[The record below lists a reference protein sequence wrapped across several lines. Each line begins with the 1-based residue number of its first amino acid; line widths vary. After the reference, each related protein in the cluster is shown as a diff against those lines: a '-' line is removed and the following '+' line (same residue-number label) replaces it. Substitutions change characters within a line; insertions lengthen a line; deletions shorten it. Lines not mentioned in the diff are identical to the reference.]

1 MSRCSFEGVEPT
13 PRTRFT
19 CASPVQDEIERRV
32 GVRGWNDSRFAMCSS
47 VRAWRWRGAVLGTV
61 LLVSW
66 ASAVSGCPSVCTCKW
81 KSGKEWVEC
90 AKRDLKGLP
99 DGAREETQ
107 VLDLSEN
114 NLGSLPPECFHARG
128 LINLQ
133 RLYLG
138 KSRISGIASRAFVG
152 LVGLVELDLSD
163 NLIDEVP
170 SDTFP
175 FYSNLMKLLLNGN
188 PIKEIR
194 RAAFKQLEH
203 LTNLELSQCRLET
216 IEQGAFDGLQ
226 LLEWLRLD
234 GNKLTRVP
242 DSTLPLGGSLRG
254 LTLHNNPWL
263 CDCRLNATQAWLK
276 ESAPA
281 TPQESEP
288 ICDAPP
294 KLRGRQIKA
303 VKPNE
308 LACLP
313 QIELQEK
320 IEAYE
325 GDNVTLKC
333 DVYAVPI
340 AKLTWWFNGEPCK
353 LQNENDSV
361 VAGAMGY
368 PRYVYRQRGG
378 TNMSSTLL
386 LYSVESSHD
395 GTYTCIAENEA
406 GPAEANLSL
415 RVLFQEKITV
425 EPPNDHSRSGYIVAI
440 AAGALVGTLFV
451 LGTLIG
457 SIVFCMRKR
466 RRDRKRNSKA
476 LVSQNKSVM
485 PITKDTTTSLPCRK
499 GNGSLLGL
507 EHQQIVSYT
516 EREVNRAATLEH
528 REHRTVDEP
537 YCSPVAKY
545 LTEPDLIN
553 EVPEATDV
561 GYGQLYRHQPGERQI
576 LEYDS
581 GYPLQPDLR
590 PPTIPQLSYL
600 DQDGYPLNF
609 GLPKIPFSAA
619 STLPRLRTRMVEGS
633 AVAPPARYSREAEF
647 LARSPGY
654 DPVLPRADA
663 RYTAEGYP
671 YPAQVQPPPQ
681 IQPVEQP
688 LQQQLPVS
696 PVSPVA
702 VFPEVPFIP
711 SPPAAYR
718 GETTPLS
725 PRSLL
730 SKTARE
736 AAAAAAARAEDLQ
749 PPHHPESP
757 DEGYVGD
764 AMDV

>member
-1 MSRCSFEGVEPT
+1 
-13 PRTRFT
+13 
-19 CASPVQDEIERRV
+19 
-32 GVRGWNDSRFAMCSS
+32 MCSS
-47 VRAWRWRGAVLGTV
+47 LRAWWWRGPLLGTMIM
-61 LLVSW
+61 LSW
-66 ASAVSGCPSVCTCKW
+66 TWLAEGCPSMCTCKW
-81 KSGKEWVEC
+81 KGGKEWVEC
-90 AKRDLKGLP
+90 ANRDLKGLP
-99 DGAREETQ
+99 QGAREETQ
-107 VLDLSEN
+107 VLDLSN
-114 NLGSLPPECFHARG
+114 NHLVSLPSDCFHALG

-133 RLYLG
+133 RLYLARSHI
-138 KSRISGIASRAFVG
+138 SRIAPTAFVG
-152 LVGLVELDLSD
+152 LVGLVELDLSE
-163 NLIDEVP
+163 NLIEEIP
-170 SDTFP
+170 SETFP
-175 FYSNLMKLLLNGN
+175 SYSNLMKLLLNGN
-188 PIKEIR
+188 PIREIR
-194 RAAFKQLEH
+194 RGSFQHLPH

-216 IEQGAFDGLQ
+216 IEQHAFEGLQ

-234 GNKLTRVP
+234 GNRLTRVP
-242 DSTLPLGGSLRG
+242 ELTLPLGGSLRG

-263 CDCRLNATQAWLK
+263 CDCRLRATQAWLK

-281 TPQESEP
+281 APQESEP
-288 ICDAPP
+288 VCDAPP
-294 KLRGRQIKA
+294 KLRGKQIKV
-303 VKPNE
+303 VKMDE

-313 QIELQEK
+313 QVELQER

-333 DVYAVPI
+333 DVYAVPA
-340 AKLTWWFNGEPCK
+340 AKLTWWFNGEPCE
-353 LQNENDSV
+353 LQNENDSLSV
-361 VAGAMGY
+361 VSSTIF

-378 TNMSSTLL
+378 VNMSSTLL
-386 LYSVESSHD
+386 LYSVESLNE
-395 GTYTCIAENEA
+395 GIYTCVAENGA
-406 GPAEANLSL
+406 GAVQANLSL
-415 RVLFQEKITV
+415 RIQFQEKVTV
-425 EPPNDHSRSGYIVAI
+425 EPPNDNSRSGYVVAI
-440 AAGALVGTLFV
+440 AAGALVGTLFA
-451 LGTLIG
+451 LASLIG

-466 RRDRKRNSKA
+466 RRDRKRNSKV

-499 GNGSLLGL
+499 GNGSLIGL
-507 EHQQIVSYT
+507 DQQIVSYT
-516 EREVNRAATLEH
+516 ERELNRAATLER
-528 REHRTVDEP
+528 REHRTVEEP
-537 YCSPVAKY
+537 YCSPVSKY

-553 EVPEATDV
+553 EVPETTDV

-590 PPTIPQLSYL
+590 PSNIPQLSYL
-600 DQDGYPLNF
+600 DRDGYPLNF
-609 GLPKIPFSAA
+609 GLPKIPYSAA
-619 STLPRLRTRMVEGS
+619 STLPRLRQRMPVEGS

-654 DPVLPRADA
+654 DPVLPRTDT

-671 YPAQVQPPPQ
+671 YPAQQQPQP

-688 LQQQLPVS
+688 LQQQLPSVS

>member
-1 MSRCSFEGVEPT
+1 
-13 PRTRFT
+13 
-19 CASPVQDEIERRV
+19 
-32 GVRGWNDSRFAMCSS
+32 MCWS
-47 VRAWRWRGAVLGTV
+47 VRAWWWRGALLGTMM
-61 LLVSW
+61 LLSW
-66 ASAVSGCPSVCTCKW
+66 TWPVVEGCPNMCTCKW

-90 AKRDLKGLP
+90 ANRDLKGLP
-99 DGAREETQ
+99 QGAREETQ
-107 VLDLSEN
+107 VLDLSN
-114 NLGSLPPECFHARG
+114 NHLVSLPPECFHALG

-133 RLYLG
+133 RLYLSRSHI
-138 KSRISGIASRAFVG
+138 SRIAARAFVG
-152 LVGLVELDLSD
+152 LVGLVELDLSE
-163 NLIDEVP
+163 NLIEEIP
-170 SDTFP
+170 SETFP
-175 FYSNLMKLLLNGN
+175 SYSNLMKLLLNGN
-188 PIKEIR
+188 PIREIR
-194 RAAFKQLEH
+194 AAAFQHLPH
-203 LTNLELSQCRLET
+203 LTNLELSHCRLEN
-216 IEQGAFDGLQ
+216 IEQGAFDGLH

-234 GNKLTRVP
+234 GNRLTRVP
-242 DSTLPLGGSLRG
+242 ERTLPLGGSLRG
-254 LTLHNNPWL
+254 LTLHNNPWV
-263 CDCRLNATQAWLK
+263 CDCRLQATQAWLK

-281 TPQESEP
+281 APQESDP
-288 ICDAPP
+288 VCDAPA
-294 KLRGRQIKA
+294 KLRGKQIKT
-303 VKPNE
+303 VNE

-313 QIELQEK
+313 RIELQNRV
-320 IEAYE
+320 EAYE

-333 DVYAVPI
+333 DVYAVPA
-340 AKLTWWFNGEPCK
+340 AKLTWWFNGELCE
-353 LQNENDSV
+353 LQNENDTIS
-361 VAGAMGY
+361 ASSATTF

-378 TNMSSTLL
+378 INTSSTLL
-386 LYSVESSHD
+386 LYSVETLNE
-395 GTYTCIAENEA
+395 GTYTCIAENGA
-406 GPAEANLSL
+406 GSAEANLSL

-425 EPPNDHSRSGYIVAI
+425 EPPNDRSRSGYVVAI
-440 AAGALVGTLFV
+440 AAGALLGTLFA
-451 LGTLIG
+451 LGSLIG
-457 SIVFCMRKR
+457 SIVFCVRKR

-485 PITKDTTTSLPCRK
+485 PITKDTASSLPCRK
-499 GNGSLLGL
+499 GNGSLIGL
-507 EHQQIVSYT
+507 EHQQMVSYT
-516 EREVNRAATLEH
+516 ERELNRAATLER
-528 REHRTVDEP
+528 REHRNLEEP
-537 YCSPVAKY
+537 YCSPVSKY

-553 EVPEATDV
+553 EVPETTDV
-561 GYGQLYRHQPGERQI
+561 GYGQLYRHQPGDRQI

-590 PPTIPQLSYL
+590 PANIPQLSYL

-619 STLPRLRTRMVEGS
+619 STLPRLRQRMPVEGS

-654 DPVLPRADA
+654 DPVLPRTDT

-671 YPAQVQPPPQ
+671 YPAQQSQP

-688 LQQQLPVS
+688 IQQQLPVS

-736 AAAAAAARAEDLQ
+736 AAAAAAARADDLQ

>member
-1 MSRCSFEGVEPT
+1 MPASEVIEGVEPEGESN
-13 PRTRFT
+13 R
-19 CASPVQDEIERRV
+19 AGSVQDEIERRA
-32 GVRGWNDSRFAMCSS
+32 GTSWNESLGAMCSS

-66 ASAVSGCPSVCTCKW
+66 ASAVAVCPSVCTCKW

-90 AKRDLKGLP
+90 ANRDLKALP
-99 DGAREETQ
+99 QGARVETQ
-107 VLDLSEN
+107 VLDLSGN
-114 NLGSLPPECFHARG
+114 HLVSLQPECFHLLG
-128 LINLQ
+128 LVNLQ
-133 RLYLG
+133 RLYLA
-138 KSRISGIASRAFVG
+138 KSHISRIASKAFVG

-163 NLIDEVP
+163 NLIEEIP
-170 SDTFP
+170 SETFP
-175 FYSNLMKLLLNGN
+175 SYSKLMKLLLNGN

-194 RAAFKQLEH
+194 RAAFHHLED
-203 LTNLELSQCRLET
+203 LTTLELSRCRLET
-216 IEQGAFDGLQ
+216 IEQGAFDGLHQ
-226 LLEWLRLD
+226 LEWLRLD
-234 GNKLTRVP
+234 GNRLTRVP
-242 DSTLPLGGSLRG
+242 DFTLPLGGSLRG
-254 LTLHNNPWL
+254 LTLHNNSWL

-276 ESAPA
+276 ESSPA
-281 TPQESEP
+281 APQESEP
-288 ICDAPP
+288 VCDAPP
-294 KLRGRQIKA
+294 RLRARQIKA

-313 QIELQEK
+313 EIELQNK
-320 IEAYE
+320 VEAYE

-333 DVYAVPI
+333 DVYAVPV
-340 AKLTWWFNGEPCK
+340 AKLTWWCNGEPCK
-353 LQNENDSV
+353 LQTENDSV
-361 VAGAMGY
+361 AGGPLGY

-386 LYSVESSHD
+386 LYTVESSNE
-395 GTYTCIAENEA
+395 GMYTCIAENEA
-406 GPAEANLSL
+406 GSAEANLSL

-425 EPPNDHSRSGYIVAI
+425 EPPNDHSRSGYIMAI

-451 LGTLIG
+451 LGSLIG

-485 PITKDTTTSLPCRK
+485 PITKDTTTSLTCRK

-528 REHRTVDEP
+528 REHRPVDEP
-537 YCSPVAKY
+537 YCSPVSKY

-576 LEYDS
+576 PEYDS

-590 PPTIPQLSYL
+590 QPTIPQLSYL
-600 DQDGYPLNF
+600 DQDGYPFNF

-619 STLPRLRTRMVEGS
+619 STLPRLRTRMAEGS

-654 DPVLPRADA
+654 DPVLPRTDA

-671 YPAQVQPPPQ
+671 YPAQMQPPPQ

-688 LQQQLPVS
+688 LQQQLPMS

>member
-1 MSRCSFEGVEPT
+1 
-13 PRTRFT
+13 
-19 CASPVQDEIERRV
+19 
-32 GVRGWNDSRFAMCSS
+32 MCSS
-47 VRAWRWRGAVLGTV
+47 VRGWWLRGALLGATMLLSWTSTV
-61 LLVSW
+61 ES
-66 ASAVSGCPSVCTCKW
+66 CPSMCTCKW

-90 AKRDLKGLP
+90 ANRGLKGLP
-99 DGAREETQ
+99 QGAREETQ
-107 VLDLSEN
+107 VLDLSSN
-114 NLGSLPPECFHARG
+114 YLVSLPSECFHALG
-128 LINLQ
+128 LVNLQ
-133 RLYLG
+133 RLYLARSNI
-138 KSRISGIASRAFVG
+138 SRIASRAFVG
-152 LVGLVELDLSD
+152 LVGLVELDLSE
-163 NLIDEVP
+163 NLIEEVP
-170 SDTFP
+170 TETFP
-175 FYSNLMKLLLNGN
+175 SYSNLMKLILNGN
-188 PIKEIR
+188 PIREIR
-194 RAAFKQLEH
+194 RGAFQHLAH
-203 LTNLELSQCRLET
+203 LTNLELSQCRLENV
-216 IEQGAFDGLQ
+216 EQAAFDGLHQ
-226 LLEWLRLD
+226 LEWLRLD
-234 GNKLTRVP
+234 GNRLTRVP
-242 DSTLPLGGSLRG
+242 ELTLPLGGNLRG

-263 CDCRLNATQAWLK
+263 CDCRLRATQDWLK

-281 TPQESEP
+281 APQESEP
-288 ICDAPP
+288 ICDAPAR
-294 KLRGRQIKA
+294 LRGRQIKA
-303 VKPNE
+303 IKQNE

-313 QIELQEK
+313 QIELQDR

-325 GDNVTLKC
+325 GDNVTLRC
-333 DVYAVPI
+333 DVYAVPA
-340 AKLTWWFNGEPCK
+340 AKLTWWFNGDPCER
-353 LQNENDSV
+353 QNKNDTTV
-361 VAGAMGY
+361 VGSTTS
-368 PRYVYRQRGG
+368 PRCVYRQRGG
-378 TNMSSTLL
+378 TNMSSSLL
-386 LYSVESSHD
+386 LYSVETTD
-395 GTYTCIAENEA
+395 EGTYSCIAENGA
-406 GPAEANLSL
+406 GSAEANLSL
-415 RVLFQEKITV
+415 RVVYQEKTTA
-425 EPPNDHSRSGYIVAI
+425 EPPSDRSRSGYIVAI
-440 AAGALVGTLFV
+440 AAGALMGTLFA
-451 LGTLIG
+451 LASLIG

-485 PITKDTTTSLPCRK
+485 PITKDTTSSLPCRK
-499 GNGSLLGL
+499 GNGSLIGL

-516 EREVNRAATLEH
+516 EREMNRAATLE
-528 REHRTVDEP
+528 RRGQRNIDEP
-537 YCSPVAKY
+537 YCSPVSKY

-553 EVPEATDV
+553 EVPESTDV
-561 GYGQLYRHQPGERQI
+561 GYGQLYRHQTGERQS

-590 PPTIPQLSYL
+590 PSNIPQLSYL

-619 STLPRLRTRMVEGS
+619 STLPRLRQRMVEGS

-654 DPVLPRADA
+654 DPVLPRTDA
-663 RYTAEGYP
+663 RYTVEGYP
-671 YPAQVQPPPQ
+671 CPPQKQPQ

-688 LQQQLPVS
+688 IQQQMPVS
-696 PVSPVA
+696 PISPAA